1 MLCAAEGLF
10 RARKINRR
18 STRASQR
25 VMAGKGQQHDIA
37 DGSADHV
44 NPGRQVRLRLEGD
57 IDGQY
62 TADVGQQ
69 NGPRTRAGYPAT
81 TQTLA
86 SARLTCYLATSTR
99 SARVASMALTAGMAA
114 KHGDPR
120 GAAHGDDHPSHRRGQ
135 GDGDLG
141 SLAPHAQGRTEPCDA
156 A

>member
-86 SARLTCYLATSTR
+86 SATLTCYLATSTR
-99 SARVASMALTAGMAA
+99 SARVASMALQPAWQLNMVIHEVLHMVTTIPATDEDKVTAI
-114 KHGDPR
+114 
-120 GAAHGDDHPSHRRGQ
+120 S
-135 GDGDLG
+135 
-141 SLAPHAQGRTEPCDA
+141 EV
-156 A
+156 